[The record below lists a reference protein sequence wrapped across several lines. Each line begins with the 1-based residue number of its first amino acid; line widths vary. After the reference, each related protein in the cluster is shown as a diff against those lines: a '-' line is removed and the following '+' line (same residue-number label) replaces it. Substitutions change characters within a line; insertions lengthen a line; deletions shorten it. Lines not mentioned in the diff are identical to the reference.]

1 MCSHAHP
8 FFILCYYI
16 LKRKAESTLRKKY
29 GKLQTKENI
38 IVFPGMVDRLIS
50 EGLKHAEDFQ
60 YDLAVDS
67 IRQAM
72 TYREADEQTL
82 GVYAYSL
89 YEIRE
94 FQEARVICEELLKL
108 GPTYYFETMEL
119 YVTIL
124 MELRQFTEVT
134 EIVNSLLEEGIIP
147 PEKEESFNQLLKLNE
162 RVAKQ
167 KDELLVEDV
176 PHNNQIDATLFQYE
190 TFSNFPED
198 KQQQLLVELD
208 GEDLT
213 PIENELTAII
223 EDGLISP
230 ITKSF
235 ALLLM
240 VHKGIERTLKVEKFG
255 FQADITPKGLPD
267 PTQTSKVE
275 SVLSITGEELLQNPT
290 KLEMVHD
297 LIIRHSFATYPFE
310 WFTYDEQEVS
320 LAYIDYVGAMLGED
334 VPCEGELNDLI
345 RNIDMQFE
353 MRSM

>member
-1 MCSHAHP
+1 MCYHAHP
-8 FFILCYYI
+8 FSILCYYI

-94 FQEARVICEELLKL
+94 FKEARIICEELLKL

-124 MELRQFTEVT
+124 MELRQFAEVT
-134 EIVNSLLEEGIIP
+134 KIVNSLLEEGSIP
-147 PEKEESFNQLLKLNE
+147 PEKEDKFHQLLKLNE

-167 KDELLVEDV
+167 KGEVLVDDV

-190 TFSNFPED
+190 TFSHFPED
-198 KQQQLLVELD
+198 KQQQLLVELE

-213 PIENELTAII
+213 LIENELAAII
-223 EDGLISP
+223 ENGLTSP
-230 ITKSF
+230 IAKSF

-240 VHKGIERTLKVEKFG
+240 VHQGIERTLTVEKFG
-255 FQADITPKGLPD
+255 YKADISPKDLPD
-267 PTQTSKVE
+267 PAKTSKVE
-275 SVLSITGEELLQNPT
+275 SVLGITEEELIQNPT

-310 WFTYDEQEVS
+310 WFTYEEQEVS
-320 LAYIDYVGAMLGED
+320 TTYIDYVGSMLGED
-334 VPCEGELNDLI
+334 VSCGGDLYNLI
-345 RNIDMQFE
+345 VKIDRQFE
-353 MRSM
+353 LRNM

>member
-1 MCSHAHP
+1 M
-8 FFILCYYI
+8 
-16 LKRKAESTLRKKY
+16 RKKY
-29 GKLQTKENI
+29 GKLQKKENI

-67 IRQAM
+67 IRQAL
-72 TYREADEQTL
+72 TYIEADEQTL

-94 FQEARVICEELLKL
+94 FTEAKTVCEELLKL

-124 MELRQFTEVT
+124 MELRQFGEVK
-134 EIVNSLLEEGIIP
+134 EILESLLEEGVVSEDKIDKF
-147 PEKEESFNQLLKLNE
+147 EQLLTLNE

-167 KDELLVEDV
+167 KSDRILEDV
-176 PHNNQIDATLFQYE
+176 PHNNQIDASLFQYE
-190 TFSNFPED
+190 TFSRFPED
-198 KQQQLLVELD
+198 KQQQLLVELE

-213 PIENELTAII
+213 PIENELVTII
-223 EDGLISP
+223 EDDLISP

-240 VHKGIERTLKVEKFG
+240 VHKRIDRNITIEKFG
-255 FQADITPKGLPD
+255 YRTDIIPK
-267 PTQTSKVE
+267 
-275 SVLSITGEELLQNPT
+275 ELLDPSQTPMVEAVLNMTEDDLIQNPT

-310 WFTYDEQEVS
+310 WFSFDEQEVAE
-320 LAYIDYVGAMLGED
+320 AYINYVGGMLGEE
-334 VPCEGELNDLI
+334 VTCEGKLYDLLV
-345 RNIDMQFE
+345 RIDVLFE
-353 MRSM
+353 MRNM

>member
-1 MCSHAHP
+1 M
-8 FFILCYYI
+8 
-16 LKRKAESTLRKKY
+16 RKKY
-29 GKLQTKENI
+29 GKLQKKENI

-67 IRQAM
+67 IRQAL
-72 TYREADEQTL
+72 TYIEADEQTL

-94 FQEARVICEELLKL
+94 FAEAKTVCEELLKL

-124 MELRQFTEVT
+124 MELRQFGEVK
-134 EIVNSLLEEGIIP
+134 EIVESLLEEGVVP
-147 PEKEESFNQLLKLNE
+147 LDKVDKFEQLLTLNE

-167 KDELLVEDV
+167 KGGQILEDT
-176 PHNNQIDATLFQYE
+176 PHNNQIDVSLFQYD
-190 TFSNFPED
+190 TFSRFPED
-198 KQQQLLVELD
+198 KQQQLLVELE
-208 GEDLT
+208 GENLT
-213 PIENELTAII
+213 PIENELVTII
-223 EDGLISP
+223 EDDLISP

-240 VHKGIERTLKVEKFG
+240 VHEGIDREITIEKFG
-255 FQADITPKGLPD
+255 YQMILTPKNLPE
-267 PTQTSKVE
+267 PAQTSTVE
-275 SVLSITGEELLQNPT
+275 AVLEMTEDALGQNPT

-310 WFTYDEQEVS
+310 WFSFGEEEVAE
-320 LAYIDYVGAMLGED
+320 AYIDYVGGMLGED
-334 VPCEGELNDLI
+334 VSCEGKLYDLLVRIDVLFEL
-345 RNIDMQFE
+345 
-353 MRSM
+353 RSM

>member
-1 MCSHAHP
+1 M
-8 FFILCYYI
+8 
-16 LKRKAESTLRKKY
+16 RKKY

-50 EGLKHAEDFQ
+50 EGLKHAENFQ

-94 FQEARVICEELLKL
+94 FQEARVICEDLLKL

-119 YVTIL
+119 YITIL
-124 MELRQFTEVT
+124 MELRQFSEVT
-134 EIVNSLLEEGIIP
+134 KIVNSLFEEGIIP

-167 KDELLVEDV
+167 KNEVLVEDV
-176 PHNNQIDATLFQYE
+176 PHNNQIDASLFQYK
-190 TFSNFPED
+190 TFSSFPED

-208 GEDLT
+208 GEDLS
-213 PIENELTAII
+213 PIENELVAII
-223 EDGLISP
+223 EDGFISP

-240 VHKGIERTLKVEKFG
+240 VHQGNERTLTVEKFG
-255 FQADITPKGLPD
+255 FKAGITPKGLPD
-267 PTQTSKVE
+267 PTQTSKVV
-275 SVLSITGEELLQNPT
+275 SVLHTTGEELLQNPT
-290 KLEMVHD
+290 KLEMVQD

-320 LAYIDYVGAMLGED
+320 VAYIDYVGAMLGED
-334 VPCEGELNDLI
+334 VSSEGELINLLREIDL
-345 RNIDMQFE
+345 QFE

>member
-1 MCSHAHP
+1 
-8 FFILCYYI
+8 
-16 LKRKAESTLRKKY
+16 
-29 GKLQTKENI
+29 
-38 IVFPGMVDRLIS
+38 MVDRLIS

-67 IRQAM
+67 IRQAL

-94 FQEARVICEELLKL
+94 FKEARIVCEELLKL
-108 GPTYYFETMEL
+108 GPSYYFETMEL
-119 YVTIL
+119 YITVL
-124 MELRQFTEVT
+124 MELRQYSEVT
-134 EIVNSLLEEGIIP
+134 KIVNSLFEEGIIP
-147 PEKEESFNQLLKLNE
+147 PEKEDKFQQLLTLNE

-167 KDELLVEDV
+167 KGELLVEDV
-176 PHNNQIDATLFQYE
+176 PHNNQIDASLFQYE
-190 TFSNFPED
+190 TFSSFPQD

-208 GEDLT
+208 GEDLN
-213 PIENELTAII
+213 PIENELATIV
-223 EDGLISP
+223 EDDAISP

-240 VHKGIERTLKVEKFG
+240 VHHGVERNLTVEKFG
-255 FQADITPKGLPD
+255 FKAEISPKGLPD
-267 PTQTSKVE
+267 PAKSSKVE
-275 SVLSITGEELLQNPT
+275 SVLEISGEELIQNPT

-310 WFTYDEQEVS
+310 WFTYAEQEVS
-320 LAYIDYVGAMLGED
+320 KTYIDYVGSMLGED
-334 VPCEGELNDLI
+334 VTCDGELYNLI
-345 RNIDMQFE
+345 VQIDKQFE

>member
-1 MCSHAHP
+1 MCLHAHP
-8 FFILCYYI
+8 FFFLCYYI
-16 LKRKAESTLRKKY
+16 HKRKAVSTLRKKY

-50 EGLKHAEDFQ
+50 EGLKHAEDFH

-67 IRQAM
+67 IRQAL

-94 FQEARVICEELLKL
+94 FQEAQVICEELLKL

-124 MELRQFTEVT
+124 IELRQFAEVT
-134 EIVNSLLEEGIIP
+134 KIVNSLLEEGIIP
-147 PEKEESFNQLLKLNE
+147 PEKEGSFNQLLKLNN
-162 RVAKQ
+162 RLANQ
-167 KDELLVEDV
+167 KDEILVEDA
-176 PHNNQIDATLFQYE
+176 PHNNQIDASLFQYE
-190 TFSNFPED
+190 TFSNYPED

-213 PIENELTAII
+213 SIEKELTAII
-223 EDGLISP
+223 EDEFISP

-240 VHKGIERTLKVEKFG
+240 VHQGIERTLTIEKFG
-255 FQADITPKGLPD
+255 FKAGITPKGLPD
-267 PTQTSKVE
+267 PTQTSKVV

-290 KLEMVHD
+290 KQEMVHD

-310 WFTYDEQEVS
+310 WFTYNEQEVS
-320 LAYIDYVGAMLGED
+320 LAYIDYVGAMFGEEVTCD
-334 VPCEGELNDLI
+334 GELMDLI
-345 RNIDMQFE
+345 RKIDLQFE
-353 MRSM
+353 MRTM

>member
-1 MCSHAHP
+1 M
-8 FFILCYYI
+8 
-16 LKRKAESTLRKKY
+16 RKKY
-29 GKLQTKENI
+29 GKLQKKENI

-67 IRQAM
+67 IRQAL
-72 TYREADEQTL
+72 TYIEADEQTL

-94 FQEARVICEELLKL
+94 FAEAKTVCEELLKL

-124 MELRQFTEVT
+124 MELRQFGEVK
-134 EIVNSLLEEGIIP
+134 EIVESLLDEGVVP
-147 PEKEESFNQLLKLNE
+147 VDKLDKFEQLLKLNE

-167 KDELLVEDV
+167 KGEKLLEDV
-176 PHNNQIDATLFQYE
+176 LHNNQIDASLFQYD
-190 TFSNFPED
+190 TFSRFPED

-213 PIENELTAII
+213 SIENELVTII
-223 EDGLISP
+223 EDDLISP

-240 VHKGIERTLKVEKFG
+240 VHKGINRKITIEKFG
-255 FQADITPKGLPD
+255 YQTVINPAELVD
-267 PTQTSKVE
+267 PSQTSKVE
-275 SVLSITGEELLQNPT
+275 SVLNMTEEELIQNPT
-290 KLEMVHD
+290 KLEMVQD
-297 LIIRHSFATYPFE
+297 LVIRHSFATYPFE
-310 WFTYDEQEVS
+310 WFSFDEQEVAE
-320 LAYIDYVGAMLGED
+320 AYINYVGGMLGEE
-334 VPCEGELNDLI
+334 VTCEGKLYDLLVRIDVLFEL
-345 RNIDMQFE
+345 
-353 MRSM
+353 RSM